1 MRKRRL
7 LSLSL
12 LALFIALAA
21 AHGAYWV
28 WARSFFRTTITRFV
42 DQQNDA
48 GIKIT
53 YQSLKITGYPLRLRA
68 NLPQLRVNWP
78 DGSQWDGQ
86 RVYVSGPIWNPHQA
100 SLELAGP
107 QSLYMPTKLGT
118 YTLTTAGGDAD
129 VNLSYG
135 GGFRSGVLRL
145 HNAALTG
152 DGLDHAIVANGL
164 TVSAAIPKEG
174 TIDADDKSPDAPVS
188 LTAGI
193 SLVGI
198 GPVDI
203 PGAPADHIERLV
215 ADTQLHGTLPQRPSP
230 ADLARWS
237 QEGGTLEISRLL
249 MDWGPLSA
257 QANGTLAFDPDMQPE
272 AALTAKVA
280 GVRETVDALA
290 QAGIITPGQASGI
303 FAATLFLGK
312 PDENGAVTVPLSLQD
327 RWLSVGPARLFRLPR
342 LDLR

>member
-7 LSLSL
+7 LSISL
-12 LALFIALAA
+12 LALLVALVA
-21 AHGAYWV
+21 AHGVYWV
-28 WARSFFRTTITRFV
+28 WARSFFRATITRFV
-42 DQQNDA
+42 EQQNEA

-53 YQSLKITGYPLRLRA
+53 YQSLKITGYPLSLRA
-68 NLPQLRVNWP
+68 NLPQLRVSWP

-129 VNLSYG
+129 VNLAYG

-152 DGLDHAIVANGL
+152 DGLDHAIVATGL
-164 TVSAAIPKEG
+164 TVSAAIPK
-174 TIDADDKSPDAPVS
+174 TTVADPADKSPDAPTT

-198 GPVDI
+198 SPVDV
-203 PGAPADHIERLV
+203 PGAPADRIERLV
-215 ADTQLHGTLPQRPSP
+215 ADTRLHGTLPQRPSP

-249 MDWGPLSA
+249 LDWGPLSA
-257 QANGTLAFDPDMQPE
+257 EANGTLAFDPDMQPE
-272 AALTAKVA
+272 AALSAKIT
-280 GVRETVDALA
+280 GVRQTVDALA
-290 QAGIITPGQASGI
+290 QGGVITPGQASGI

-342 LDLR
+342 LTLQ